1 MEVLFQIQPLHNP
14 VYTPPTVTSNT
25 ECVITC
31 KVTDNCGRVSFVSY
45 CVTIIPGPRKPIAVD
60 DGASLFS
67 ECGLNNTTVP
77 INVLNNDINPDN
89 GPLTVTN
96 ILNPTHGTWTT
107 NGTTVYFTPTPG
119 FTGVATANY
128 KVCGTSLCDTASIV
142 VGVGTPDVNGC
153 YPGFTWG
160 VASADTAIAQTNNS
174 VTNPTSVYNSYYE
187 PLDPLSYAV
196 LNAST
201 DSLAIDFGS
210 TISFDPNKKIE
221 ITLASGS
228 TTSVTGTIYSRLV
241 SGGPRTLIGT
251 VVNGDV
257 EIETTQ
263 EFNLPS
269 SGLRYLI
276 IYRTSGSAD
285 LRVDGMLINSYDCII
300 ASVGANND
308 YVQVNEDQP
317 ISFDVRT
324 NDDNPT
330 GLPLSITI
338 IQNPVKGKVSINL
351 DSSLTY
357 INNTDVSGL
366 DSLTYR
372 VCNEKGICSTAKVYL
387 NITDD
392 GCVNGQYQ
400 SYDLGSPTTKTLTTI
415 DSWIYEKYN
424 SNNYGS
430 NSVGYIGKK
439 INYRKRIVTQIPSA
453 TFRSQ
458 IPANA
463 IITSAKVEYTVVGGD
478 NTSLSLSTYQITGNP
493 NWTESGVT
501 WNKRTSSNSWSNP
514 GGDIISSPLSSI
526 QATRISSSSGNAC
539 DGCKLSFDVTSA
551 VTNWQNDTSTNRG
564 ILLAQTIANAQVD
577 KRLHLALNENS
588 TSSYRPVFTIT
599 YALPISCVAIPN
611 RAPLA
616 NPDTATTPSNTLKNV
631 FALTNDSD
639 PDGNAIEITGII
651 GTVTGG
657 TATLSGSGAGN
668 YIIFT
673 PNATLAG
680 YTTFKYRI
688 IDNGGLAD
696 TSTVTIL
703 MTNIGPIANKDIVS
717 TPSNTSV
724 NINVKVNDS
733 DTDGPGTGA
742 PVITRNT
749 NNGLAIVVGN
759 NIVYT
764 PNTNF
769 TGNDTLIYR
778 ICESSAPNCAPEP
791 LCDTAIVII
800 TIVNQPPVANT
811 DNITANQC
819 QPVLINVLANDTDPE
834 NGMLTVSIVTQPSN
848 GTAVLVGSQ
857 IQYTPNTSFSGPT
870 DAFIYRICDDGNPQ
884 QCVNGNVIISINP
897 SPINQKPIAIDDN
910 SNGTLNSDL
919 YITVLSNDNDPD
931 NNPLIVSLSAG
942 ILQPSNGA
950 LNVEP
955 NGQIRYVPNYNF
967 LGIDS
972 FKYIICDVPSPNSGP
987 CPTAPSK
994 CDTATVYVTILK
1006 PDSYSVNP
1014 ITENGTI
1021 PATGGTAI
1029 FNVTTNDN
1037 INGDP
1042 VVLGLGGNATIS
1054 PVGSYPSGI
1063 TLNTNT
1069 GAVTVAPGTTPGN
1082 YPITYQLCD
1091 KLIPITCATVVDTV
1105 KVTPVINPV
1114 QDIGTAPSTGGTA
1127 IPNVLSNDMTNGV
1140 PSTTTNS
1147 TISQIGTWPTGIT
1160 LNPSTGAVT
1169 VAPGTTPGNYPVTY
1183 QLCDKLS
1190 PPNCATVVDTVK
1202 VIPAIFPVTEN
1213 GTIPATGGTAIP
1225 NVLSNDMTNGVPS
1238 TTTNS
1243 TISQV
1248 GSWPTGITLNPS
1260 TGAVTVAPGT
1270 TPGNYPITYQLCDKL
1285 IPVNCASVTDTV
1297 KVTPVIN
1304 PVTENGTVPATG
1316 GTAIPNVLNNDMTNG
1331 VPSTTTNSTISPIG
1345 TYPSGITLNP
1355 SNGAVTVAP
1364 GTTPGNYPITY
1375 QLCDKLSP
1383 VNCATVVDTVKVTP
1397 VIRPNPDNGT
1407 IPTTGGT
1414 AIPNILVN
1422 DSTNGQPSTPTNSTI
1437 TPVGTWPPGITL
1449 NPTTGAVIVAP
1460 GTTPGNYPLTYQL
1473 CDKLS
1478 PPNCATTTVT
1488 INVTA
1493 VIKPNP
1499 ENGTVPSSTG
1509 GTAIN
1514 NVLSNDSTN
1523 GVPSTFI
1530 NSTISPI
1537 GTYPTGIA
1545 LNTSTGAVTVVPGT
1559 TPGNY
1564 PIVYQL
1570 CDRLIPVNC
1579 ATVTDTVKVTPVIK
1593 PVTESGTV
1601 SSATGGTAI
1610 NNVLSNDS
1618 TNGYPSTLIN
1628 STIAQIGSW
1637 PTGISLNPST
1647 GTITVVPGT
1656 APGTYPVMYQL
1667 CDRLSPVNCATMM
1680 DTVRVTPPLLVAKN
1694 DINQTIV
1701 NTPVPG
1707 DVSINDLYP
1716 LGSVFSPIGTPTNG
1730 GTIVLNP
1737 NGTYTYTP
1745 PTGFIGTDSIK
1756 YKVCSFSL
1764 CDTALLSIE
1773 VRPNPTPGVNTTI
1786 AQNDEATTPM
1796 STPVNINVKANDTDP
1811 EGHTQG
1817 FPQIISPV
1825 NNGTA
1830 VVNGDGTISF
1840 TPTPGFVGK
1849 THFLY
1854 NICDNGTPIAC
1865 DTAKVTIT
1873 VTSLPAPGSNQTY
1886 ANDDAASTTKNV
1898 PVSGNVLLNDTDPQG
1913 HTQII
1918 TPTPIVAPLNGSVT
1932 LNSNGTF
1939 TYTPNTNYVGTD
1951 KFLYKVCDNGSPTAC
1966 DTATVYLTIYDCFL
1980 PPATISANGPTTFC
1994 PGGSVTLTSSSAATY
2009 QWYKDGVLIS
2019 GATNQSYNASTAGNY
2034 TVVTKN
2040 NLGCTSLASSPI
2052 IVTLYTSPLV
2062 SSILG
2067 VSSVCVNNVTILSSS
2082 PSGGVWSSS
2091 NTLVATVDV
2100 VTGHVLGIAAGTSVI
2115 SYTVTNVNGCST
2127 TVTQVVTVY
2136 ANPIVSP
2143 ILGTLSICVNCVRN
2157 LSNATSGGVWSSSNT
2172 SIATV
2177 NINGQV
2183 TGIAA
2188 GTTSISYT
2196 VTSSNGCSITES
2208 VLFTVYPNP
2217 IVSPITGNPVTCVGS
2232 TTQLTS
2238 SPAGGV
2244 WSSNNTSV
2252 ATIDAVSGLVTGVF
2266 GGTALIGY
2274 TVSDVNGCITTVTQ
2288 LVTVNVGPLVSPI
2301 MGTGNICVAQTT
2313 VLSNSTS
2320 GGIWTS
2326 SNTAVATINSS
2337 GVVTGLSAGS
2347 AIISYTVTGSNGCST
2362 SSTKT
2367 VNVYAYPVVDPI
2379 TGYSSVCSGGSIVL
2393 SSSPSGGVWSSN
2405 NAGIATVN
2413 SATGVVTG
2421 VSAGSAIISYTVT
2434 NANGCSTIVSRVVT
2448 VNGKPVVDPIAG
2460 NASICVGNTTT
2471 LSNTTPAGTWSS
2483 SNTGV
2488 ATINSSTG
2496 LVTAISAGT
2505 TTITYTIVDGNGCV
2519 GTATQVVTVYANP
2532 VLGSISGTSGVCV
2545 GKTTLLINGSSGG
2558 VWSSS
2563 NTAVATIHATTGQ
2576 VTGIAAG
2583 TSTISYTVTSSH
2595 GCSTTVNYTVTVYS
2609 NPLVDP
2615 IAGKSSTCVG
2625 GSVTFSSNT
2634 VGGVWSSSDTSVAM
2648 INSNTG
2654 VLTGVSAGTVV
2665 ISYTVTNGN
2674 GCSTTVTYNF
2684 TVKANPVVN
2693 PITGQ
2698 FNVCIGSISTLSN
2711 STSGG
2716 VWNSSNTAVAT
2727 ITSNGIVTA
2736 VSVGST
2742 TISYMVTGSNG
2753 CSTTVTQV
2761 LTVYAYPIVSPI
2773 TGNNNA
2779 CVGSTTTLS
2788 SATAGGVWSSSNTL
2802 VAMINATTGQVM
2814 GVSAGTATMSYTLSN
2829 AAGCSTSVTKDVTIS
2844 ANPIVAVITGNSN
2857 VCVGNTIT
2865 LSNTTV
2871 GGVWS
2876 SSNTSVATI
2885 NSTTG
2890 EVTAVSA
2897 GTVTMSYAVTN
2908 SNGCTTAVSKDITV
2922 NANPTVAAI
2931 TGNNNVCVGNTTTLS
2946 SATAGGVWSS
2956 SNTSIAT
2963 IHATTGQVTAIIA
2976 GTVTMSYSVSNANN
2990 CTTVVT
2996 KDITIHANPVVAII
3010 TGSSNV
3016 CVGSTISLSS
3026 ATTGGV
3032 WSSSNTAIAT
3042 INATT
3047 GLVTGVVSGMVTMS
3061 YTVTNANN
3069 CSTTV

>member
-1 MEVLFQIQPLHNP
+1 M
-14 VYTPPTVTSNT
+14 
-25 ECVITC
+25 
-31 KVTDNCGRVSFVSY
+31 
-45 CVTIIPGPRKPIAVD
+45 
-60 DGASLFS
+60 
-67 ECGLNNTTVP
+67 
-77 INVLNNDINPDN
+77 
-89 GPLTVTN
+89 
-96 ILNPTHGTWTT
+96 
-107 NGTTVYFTPTPG
+107 
-119 FTGVATANY
+119 
-128 KVCGTSLCDTASIV
+128 
-142 VGVGTPDVNGC
+142 
-153 YPGFTWG
+153 
-160 VASADTAIAQTNNS
+160 
-174 VTNPTSVYNSYYE
+174 
-187 PLDPLSYAV
+187 
-196 LNAST
+196 
-201 DSLAIDFGS
+201 
-210 TISFDPNKKIE
+210 
-221 ITLASGS
+221 
-228 TTSVTGTIYSRLV
+228 
-241 SGGPRTLIGT
+241 
-251 VVNGDV
+251 
-257 EIETTQ
+257 
-263 EFNLPS
+263 
-269 SGLRYLI
+269 
-276 IYRTSGSAD
+276 
-285 LRVDGMLINSYDCII
+285 
-300 ASVGANND
+300 
-308 YVQVNEDQP
+308 
-317 ISFDVRT
+317 
-324 NDDNPT
+324 
-330 GLPLSITI
+330 
-338 IQNPVKGKVSINL
+338 
-351 DSSLTY
+351 
-357 INNTDVSGL
+357 
-366 DSLTYR
+366 
-372 VCNEKGICSTAKVYL
+372 
-387 NITDD
+387 
-392 GCVNGQYQ
+392 
-400 SYDLGSPTTKTLTTI
+400 
-415 DSWIYEKYN
+415 
-424 SNNYGS
+424 
-430 NSVGYIGKK
+430 
-439 INYRKRIVTQIPSA
+439 
-453 TFRSQ
+453 
-458 IPANA
+458 
-463 IITSAKVEYTVVGGD
+463 
-478 NTSLSLSTYQITGNP
+478 
-493 NWTESGVT
+493 
-501 WNKRTSSNSWSNP
+501 
-514 GGDIISSPLSSI
+514 
-526 QATRISSSSGNAC
+526 
-539 DGCKLSFDVTSA
+539 
-551 VTNWQNDTSTNRG
+551 
-564 ILLAQTIANAQVD
+564 
-577 KRLHLALNENS
+577 
-588 TSSYRPVFTIT
+588 
-599 YALPISCVAIPN
+599 
-611 RAPLA
+611 
-616 NPDTATTPSNTLKNV
+616 
-631 FALTNDSD
+631 
-639 PDGNAIEITGII
+639 
-651 GTVTGG
+651 
-657 TATLSGSGAGN
+657 
-668 YIIFT
+668 
-673 PNATLAG
+673 
-680 YTTFKYRI
+680 
-688 IDNGGLAD
+688 
-696 TSTVTIL
+696 
-703 MTNIGPIANKDIVS
+703 
-717 TPSNTSV
+717 
-724 NINVKVNDS
+724 
-733 DTDGPGTGA
+733 
-742 PVITRNT
+742 
-749 NNGLAIVVGN
+749 
-759 NIVYT
+759 
-764 PNTNF
+764 
-769 TGNDTLIYR
+769 
-778 ICESSAPNCAPEP
+778 
-791 LCDTAIVII
+791 
-800 TIVNQPPVANT
+800 
-811 DNITANQC
+811 
-819 QPVLINVLANDTDPE
+819 
-834 NGMLTVSIVTQPSN
+834 
-848 GTAVLVGSQ
+848 
-857 IQYTPNTSFSGPT
+857 
-870 DAFIYRICDDGNPQ
+870 
-884 QCVNGNVIISINP
+884 
-897 SPINQKPIAIDDN
+897 
-910 SNGTLNSDL
+910 
-919 YITVLSNDNDPD
+919 
-931 NNPLIVSLSAG
+931 
-942 ILQPSNGA
+942 
-950 LNVEP
+950 
-955 NGQIRYVPNYNF
+955 
-967 LGIDS
+967 
-972 FKYIICDVPSPNSGP
+972 
-987 CPTAPSK
+987 
-994 CDTATVYVTILK
+994 
-1006 PDSYSVNP
+1006 
-1014 ITENGTI
+1014 
-1021 PATGGTAI
+1021 
-1029 FNVTTNDN
+1029 
-1037 INGDP
+1037 
-1042 VVLGLGGNATIS
+1042 
-1054 PVGSYPSGI
+1054 
-1063 TLNTNT
+1063 
-1069 GAVTVAPGTTPGN
+1069 
-1082 YPITYQLCD
+1082 
-1091 KLIPITCATVVDTV
+1091 
-1105 KVTPVINPV
+1105 
-1114 QDIGTAPSTGGTA
+1114 
-1127 IPNVLSNDMTNGV
+1127 
-1140 PSTTTNS
+1140 
-1147 TISQIGTWPTGIT
+1147 
-1160 LNPSTGAVT
+1160 
-1169 VAPGTTPGNYPVTY
+1169 
-1183 QLCDKLS
+1183 
-1190 PPNCATVVDTVK
+1190 
-1202 VIPAIFPVTEN
+1202 
-1213 GTIPATGGTAIP
+1213 
-1225 NVLSNDMTNGVPS
+1225 
-1238 TTTNS
+1238 
-1243 TISQV
+1243 
-1248 GSWPTGITLNPS
+1248 
-1260 TGAVTVAPGT
+1260 
-1270 TPGNYPITYQLCDKL
+1270 
-1285 IPVNCASVTDTV
+1285 
-1297 KVTPVIN
+1297 
-1304 PVTENGTVPATG
+1304 
-1316 GTAIPNVLNNDMTNG
+1316 
-1331 VPSTTTNSTISPIG
+1331 
-1345 TYPSGITLNP
+1345 
-1355 SNGAVTVAP
+1355 
-1364 GTTPGNYPITY
+1364 Y

-1383 VNCATVVDTVKVTP
+1383 VNCATV
-1397 VIRPNPDNGT
+1397 
-1407 IPTTGGT
+1407 
-1414 AIPNILVN
+1414 
-1422 DSTNGQPSTPTNSTI
+1422 
-1437 TPVGTWPPGITL
+1437 
-1449 NPTTGAVIVAP
+1449 
-1460 GTTPGNYPLTYQL
+1460 
-1473 CDKLS
+1473 
-1478 PPNCATTTVT
+1478 
-1488 INVTA
+1488 
-1493 VIKPNP
+1493 
-1499 ENGTVPSSTG
+1499 
-1509 GTAIN
+1509 
-1514 NVLSNDSTN
+1514 
-1523 GVPSTFI
+1523 
-1530 NSTISPI
+1530 
-1537 GTYPTGIA
+1537 
-1545 LNTSTGAVTVVPGT
+1545 
-1559 TPGNY
+1559 
-1564 PIVYQL
+1564 
-1570 CDRLIPVNC
+1570 
-1579 ATVTDTVKVTPVIK
+1579 TDTVKVTPLIK
-1593 PVTESGTV
+1593 PVTESGIV
-1601 SSATGGTAI
+1601 SSATGGIAI

-1628 STIAQIGSW
+1628 STISQVGLWPSGITLNTSTGSVTVVPGTTPGTYPITYQLCDKLSPVSCATMLDTVRVTPSIVPVTENGTVPSTGGTAINNVLSNDYTNGHPSTTTNSTISQVGLW
-1637 PTGISLNPST
+1637 PSGITLNPST
-1647 GTITVVPGT
+1647 GSVTVVPGT
-1656 APGTYPVMYQL
+1656 TPGNYPIVYQLCDKLSPVNCATVTDTVKVTPLIKPVTESGIVSSATGGIAINNVLSNDSTNGYPSTLINSTISQVGLWPSGITLNTSTGSVTVVPGTTPGTYPITYQL
-1667 CDRLSPVNCATMM
+1667 CDKLSPVSCATMLDTVRVTPSIVPVTENGTVPSTGGTAINNVLSNDYTNGHPSTTTNSTISQVGLWPSGITLNPSTGSVTVVPGTTPGNYPIVYQLCDKLSPVNCATML
-1680 DTVRVTPPLLVAKN
+1680 DSVRVTPYVGPITGQDHVCVGSTITLSNITTGGVWASNNTAVA
-1694 DINQTIV
+1694 TV
-1701 NTPVPG
+1701 NTSTGVVTGVTPG
-1707 DVSINDLYP
+1707 TTTINYTVTINSVSTTQTKVVTVYANP
-1716 LGSVFSPIGTPTNG
+1716 LVNAISGLSSLCENN
-1730 GTIVLNP
+1730 TIVLGSSPAGGVWSSNNTAVATVNSSTGVVTAISAGVATISYAVTNVNGCMSTVIKNITVYANPVVGQIGGNP
-1737 NGTYTYTP
+1737 N
-1745 PTGFIGTDSIK
+1745 
-1756 YKVCSFSL
+1756 VC
-1764 CDTALLSIE
+1764 
-1773 VRPNPTPGVNTTI
+1773 
-1786 AQNDEATTPM
+1786 
-1796 STPVNINVKANDTDP
+1796 
-1811 EGHTQG
+1811 
-1817 FPQIISPV
+1817 
-1825 NNGTA
+1825 
-1830 VVNGDGTISF
+1830 
-1840 TPTPGFVGK
+1840 VGK
-1849 THFLY
+1849 TTLLS
-1854 NICDNGTPIAC
+1854 N
-1865 DTAKVTIT
+1865 TASGGVWSSNNMSVAIINSSTGVVTGLSAGVAMISYSVTNSNNCNTT
-1873 VTSLPAPGSNQTY
+1873 VTQVV
-1886 ANDDAASTTKNV
+1886 NV
-1898 PVSGNVLLNDTDPQG
+1898 
-1913 HTQII
+1913 
-1918 TPTPIVAPLNGSVT
+1918 
-1932 LNSNGTF
+1932 
-1939 TYTPNTNYVGTD
+1939 
-1951 KFLYKVCDNGSPTAC
+1951 
-1966 DTATVYLTIYDCFL
+1966 
-1980 PPATISANGPTTFC
+1980 
-1994 PGGSVTLTSSSAATY
+1994 
-2009 QWYKDGVLIS
+2009 
-2019 GATNQSYNASTAGNY
+2019 
-2034 TVVTKN
+2034 
-2040 NLGCTSLASSPI
+2040 
-2052 IVTLYTSPLV
+2052 YTSPLV

-2115 SYTVTNVNGCST
+2115 SYMVTNVNGCST

-2238 SPAGGV
+2238 SPAGGA

-2488 ATINSSTG
+2488 ATINNSG

-2634 VGGVWSSSDTSVAM
+2634 VGGVWSSSDTSVAI

-2802 VAMINATTGQVM
+2802 VATINATTGQVT

-2908 SNGCTTAVSKDITV
+2908 SNGCTTTVSKDITV

-2996 KDITIHANPVVAII
+2996 KDITIHANPIVAII

-3047 GLVTGVVSGMVTMS
+3047 GQVTGVASGTVTIS

-3069 CSTTV
+3069 CSTTVTKDVTVNANPTVAAITGNASACVGSNISLSNATAGGVWSSSNTAVATINNSGLVTAVSSGTATISYMVTNANGCTTTATKDITIHANPVVAAITGNSALCVGSTTILSSATTGGVWSSSNTSIATINATTGQVTGVSAGVATMSYSVTNSNNCTTVVTKDITVNANPTVAAITGNAGVCVGNTTTLSNVTVGGTWSSSNTAVATIDATTGELTAITAGTTTISYTVTNSNNCTTTVTKHITVYGNPVLSPIAGGAVVCVGANLALSNPTIGGVWSSSNTAVATISSTGQVTGVSSGTATITYTYTNSNGCSSSVSKVISVYDSPTVSPITMTCSCSGNICVGQSIILSSATVGGVWGCGNTNVATISSTGVVTAVAPGTAIVSYTVTNANGCSTTVTQIDNSTCISTSTNDYSFRPNRYLCRQYSNIKFIINNR